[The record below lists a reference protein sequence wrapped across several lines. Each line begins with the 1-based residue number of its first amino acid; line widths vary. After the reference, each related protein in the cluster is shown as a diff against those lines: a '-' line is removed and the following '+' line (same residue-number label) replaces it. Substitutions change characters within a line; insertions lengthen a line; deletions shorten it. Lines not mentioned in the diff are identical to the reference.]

1 MIGGGGKFECGGGG
15 GRHKLTVYIYGSFKI
30 KNAAII
36 GEMVE
41 IRARDSIIMITLT

>member
-1 MIGGGGKFECGGGG
+1 LNVVVVADISWQ
-15 GRHKLTVYIYGSFKI
+15 YIYGSFKI